1 MSTIRRPDPPDQAT
15 KNRWLHTSTRYLL
28 LCGEWEQELH
38 DWMAMHIEGSRLA
51 AWGLPDMSANP
62 LKQGCKEMAVTYH
75 QPPRVS
81 HTDVFAAKPLLGDE
95 GILSKTGHFLK
106 MRRGQMMTIG
116 MRELL
121 VRPYRAPDGTI
132 ATRTVYPHN
141 VAAWADPAQPDKP
154 TILWELRQ
162 RIINGKAVYAWD
174 QFDLSDPAQPVF
186 RVVVPKFA
194 KNDSGNLVDVDVTGL
209 IFRDEAGNPVDF
221 EGENY
226 WWRDRDDTPVIPY
239 AWYHAEIGEGLFD
252 AYANREVV
260 RGTLTT
266 AMLYTMAIR
275 GARDASG
282 NSVLGVN
289 ADFAALSIRSGSS
302 GSPGTTAANVT
313 GEHAA
318 AVIPLE
324 PGAMHE
330 INPKDPDKPV
340 DIHIIPPGSDVAVL
354 DAFAHNYEMRVIHRL
369 GMKPADPT
377 AQHGDPRSGYALALD
392 NNQKRVLAQQL
403 EPVYLAGDREV
414 LRLIAI
420 VYNRGTAAG
429 QKHPIPET
437 GYSIEYP
444 AIPLSPEEERERRER
459 LTWEMTLGIKEPWQV
474 VREYL
479 PGLTEAE
486 ARRRAGR
493 INIED
498 LIALTTSNAGA
509 AGRAI

>member
-1 MSTIRRPDPPDQAT
+1 MYTHQIRRPDPPDQHT
-15 KNRWLHTSTRYLL
+15 KNRWVHTSTRYLL

-81 HTDVFAAKPLLGDE
+81 HPDASAAPLLGDD
-95 GILSKTGHFLK
+95 GMLHATNHFLK
-106 MRRGQMMTIG
+106 MRRGQMFTIG
-116 MRELL
+116 LRELL
-121 VRPYRAPDGTI
+121 VRPYRTPDDQI
-132 ATRTVYPHN
+132 RTRLVYPHN
-141 VAAWADPAQPDKP
+141 VVAYASDTEPDRAV
-154 TILWELRQ
+154 TIWELRQ
-162 RIINGKAVYAWD
+162 RTIRGKTLYAWD
-174 QFDLSDPAQPVF
+174 QFDISDPDNPTF
-186 RVVVPKFA
+186 RVIVPRYA
-194 KNDSGNLVDVDVTGL
+194 VHNGEQVDADVTGL
-209 IFRDEAGNPVDF
+209 LFTDDDGQPVSF
-221 EGENY
+221 EGEGY
-226 WWRDRDDTPVIPY
+226 WWRDASGKPVLPY
-239 AWYHAEIGEGLFD
+239 AWYHAEIGEALFD
-252 AYANREVV
+252 AYSNREVV

-289 ADFAALSIRSGSS
+289 ADFAALTVRSGGSA
-302 GSPGTTAANVT
+302 SPGTTAANIT
-313 GEHAA
+313 GEHAS

-330 INPKDPDKPV
+330 IHPKNPDRDV
-340 DIHIIPPGSDVAVL
+340 DIHVIPPGANVEVL
-354 DAFAHNYEMRVIHRL
+354 DTFAHNYEMRVIHRL

-429 QKHPIPET
+429 RRNPIPET

-444 AIPLSPEEERERRER
+444 AIPLSPEEEKERRDR
-459 LTWEMTLGIKEPWQV
+459 LTWELVLGIKEPWQV
-474 VREYL
+474 VQEYL

-493 INIED
+493 ITTDD
-498 LIALTTSNAGA
+498 LLALAGKSPS
-509 AGRAI
+509 R